1 MRRPLICTLG
11 LDISRLAP
19 AILAATVV
27 LCAVLP
33 GMAQAGTTVATI
45 KPSFAPDRLG
55 AVTAVTMSVHFSNEQ
70 GGVPAA
76 LSHAV
81 VQLPP
86 GLGIDPRGV
95 GTCSKASLEANLGRN
110 CPASALIG
118 SGSALA
124 VAHLGSL
131 NLNENTTL
139 SAWRGPNQG
148 GHPTLEIAGEGL
160 SPLQERVVASGVLE
174 PDHAPYGQKLVMS
187 IPPIP
192 TIPLEPDASIQRF
205 SVTIGFSART
215 RREGH
220 LSVPRTCPAGGFP
233 FAAEFTYA
241 DGSSSNSAAKVP
253 CP

>member
-1 MRRPLICTLG
+1 MRRPLARTLDLG
-11 LDISRLAP
+11 TPRLAA
-19 AILAATVV
+19 AILAAATV
-27 LCAVLP
+27 LCAALP
-33 GMAQAGTTVATI
+33 AADARAATVATI

-70 GGVPAA
+70 GGVPEA

-81 VQLPP
+81 VQLPS

-95 GTCSKASLEANLGRN
+95 GTCSKASLEANMGRN
-110 CPASALIG
+110 CPGSALIG
-118 SGSALA
+118 SGNALA

-131 NLNENTTL
+131 NLNESTTL

-148 GHPTLEIAGEGL
+148 GRPTLEIAGEGL

-241 DGSSSNSAAKVP
+241 DGSSSNSTAKVP

>member
-1 MRRPLICTLG
+1 MRRPLARALC
-11 LDISRLAP
+11 
-19 AILAATVV
+19 LAAVAA
-27 LCAVLP
+27 LCAALP
-33 GMAQAGTTVATI
+33 AVAQAGTAASI

-55 AVTAVTMSVHFSNEQ
+55 AVTAVTMSVAFSNEQ
-70 GGVPAA
+70 GGVPEA

-95 GTCSKASLEANLGRN
+95 GTCSKARLEENLGRS
-110 CPASALIG
+110 CPGSALIG

-139 SAWRGPNQG
+139 TAWRGPNQG
-148 GHPTLEIAGEGL
+148 GRPTLEIAGEGL

-174 PDHAPYGQKLVMS
+174 PDHAPYGEKLVMS

-205 SVTIGFSART
+205 SVTIGSSARA

-220 LSVPRTCPAGGFP
+220 LSVPRTCPMGGFP

-241 DGSSSNSAAKVP
+241 GGSTSNSTATVR